1 MDQQPLHD
9 KTDCLSFPFIYFWIV
24 MLVVHISSM
33 LCKILVLRFLD
44 FLIILPLGLVFE
56 ILIKKRDKYAYAHS
70 VTQLHAKSF

>member
-1 MDQQPLHD
+1 
-9 KTDCLSFPFIYFWIV
+9 

-56 ILIKKRDKYAYAHS
+56 ILIKKGDKYAYALCYT
-70 VTQLHAKSF
+70 VACKIFLI

>member
-1 MDQQPLHD
+1 MDQQPLLD
-9 KTDCLSFPFIYFWIV
+9 KIDCLSFPSIYFWIV
-24 MLVVHISSM
+24 ILVVFISSM

-56 ILIKKRDKYAYAHS
+56 VLIKKRDKYAYAHS

>member
-56 ILIKKRDKYAYAHS
+56 ILIKKGNKYAYAHS